1 MSVASS
7 DRASLRYNIEAT
19 YGVTPDVKMTD
30 LRFTGESLKL
40 SLSNTESQEISDA
53 RQVRDLVQTGA
64 ECGGDI
70 NFELSGDTYNDF
82 LLALIGCAAWTNV
95 VTITAN
101 TGIACTAGTGPT
113 DLDEISSAAAFGSV
127 VDGQWLMFTGFANEA
142 NNGPKQVK
150 TATAS
155 LLTLTSYG
163 NVVNE
168 AAGASVNVT
177 GKMLRNP
184 ATGAAFTMKSFSIE
198 RYHSDIEK
206 YFIFKGMRPNSI
218 SMNFA
223 TGSIITGSINFLGK
237 SSEVGAATFVPS
249 NAAGVNPATTTK
261 VLNAITD
268 VKNENIMIDG
278 EVVDSSYIS
287 GLNFTISN
295 NLRGIKA
302 IGYKGNAE
310 IAEGRFSATGSLN
323 IYFNDTKFYDKYV
336 NSSEFSIGYSVGNV
350 ETGKGYAFTF
360 TRSMISDD
368 GVNASGT
375 GQDIVENMN
384 WQALMNAQGFTVQI
398 DSF

>member
-1 MSVASS
+1 
-7 DRASLRYNIEAT
+7 
-19 YGVTPDVKMTD
+19 
-30 LRFTGESLKL
+30 
-40 SLSNTESQEISDA
+40 
-53 RQVRDLVQTGA
+53 
-64 ECGGDI
+64 
-70 NFELSGDTYNDF
+70 
-82 LLALIGCAAWTNV
+82 
-95 VTITAN
+95 
-101 TGIACTAGTGPT
+101 
-113 DLDEISSAAAFGSV
+113 
-127 VDGQWLMFTGFANEA
+127 
-142 NNGPKQVK
+142 
-150 TATAS
+150 
-155 LLTLTSYG
+155 
-163 NVVNE
+163 
-168 AAGASVNVT
+168 
-177 GKMLRNP
+177 
-184 ATGAAFTMKSFSIE
+184 
-198 RYHSDIEK
+198 
-206 YFIFKGMRPNSI
+206 MRPNSI

-237 SSEVGAATFVPS
+237 SSAVGATTFVPS

-336 NSSEFSIGYSVGNV
+336 NSSEFSIAYSVGNV

-375 GQDIVENMN
+375 GQDIVENMS